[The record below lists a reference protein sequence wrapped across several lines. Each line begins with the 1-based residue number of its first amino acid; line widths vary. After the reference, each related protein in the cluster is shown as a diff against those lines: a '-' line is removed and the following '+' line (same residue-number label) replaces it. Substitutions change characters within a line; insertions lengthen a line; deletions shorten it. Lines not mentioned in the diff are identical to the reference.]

1 MGLVVLFA
9 RSDTLREE
17 VGVSFFVV
25 CGLRE
30 LSAIAREISL
40 GLAQRSLERLRID
53 RNEQV
58 ALLYVLAFLKMDTG
72 DSAVDLRSPKRLNR
86 PRPCRSREAESE
98 PSFPPPGRSKPA
110 LGRS

>member
-1 MGLVVLFA
+1 MPTTPVTNWAEALMTSLASGLVVLFA

-72 DSAVDLRSPKRLNR
+72 DSAVDLRSHRN
-86 PRPCRSREAESE
+86 
-98 PSFPPPGRSKPA
+98 G
-110 LGRS
+110 